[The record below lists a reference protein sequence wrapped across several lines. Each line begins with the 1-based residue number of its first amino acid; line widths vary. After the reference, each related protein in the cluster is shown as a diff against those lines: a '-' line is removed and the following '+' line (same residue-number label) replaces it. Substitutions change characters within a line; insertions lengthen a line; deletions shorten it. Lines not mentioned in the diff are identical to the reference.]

1 MGCLYAEQR
10 LAFSVNVCGVCQC
23 RDSPNWSTHN
33 SFCMRN
39 KYKQY
44 ISGQFRIVYNV
55 VHAGP
60 FIWCSTRTLLA
71 FKHLFVVYSPVC
83 CYCFSTTPLHAGQT
97 RTLLCSPSGDFL
109 ARSKCVWNM
118 HGAATQTLYI
128 YMHHTTTPGWLF
140 GTNGKY
146 YWQHR
151 PRVTIIF
158 TITRATRN
166 VYLVPLSLSLPC
178 PRGHISTTMYNNNN
192 NTIYEIHRTNEDEIG
207 VFAAISPKA
216 KTPHTSTPHN
226 INIKKKSH
234 LIFHR
239 PQKIV
244 WHGSSTLG
252 ERAMDT
258 YCDAWHSASSDKM
271 GLASSLL
278 GNKLL
283 DQERYSCDN
292 RFVVLCIEVLS
303 HQESRRKRD
312 LGR

>member
-1 MGCLYAEQR
+1 MWYTLGHSFGARHEHYWHSNICL
-10 LAFSVNVCGVCQC
+10 SC
-23 RDSPNWSTHN
+23 
-33 SFCMRN
+33 
-39 KYKQY
+39 
-44 ISGQFRIVYNV
+44 I
-55 VHAGP
+55 
-60 FIWCSTRTLLA
+60 
-71 FKHLFVVYSPVC
+71 HLFAVIAFPQHLCMQARPGRCCVRLRVIFSQDQNVYGTCTGP
-83 CYCFSTTPLHAGQT
+83 P
-97 RTLLCSPSGDFL
+97 R
-109 ARSKCVWNM
+109 K
-118 HGAATQTLYI
+118 LYI